1 MSWPI
6 VKVGQI
12 SKQVRGVSYSSGDA
26 IDKPKSGYIALL
38 RANNIDER
46 GLNFDDLQY
55 VPETKVSNSQ
65 ILTKNDILIAASSG
79 SLNIVGKAG
88 KFDNENECTFGAF
101 CKVIRPT
108 DDVDPNYFA
117 NYFQTKTYRKT
128 ISSLAAG
135 ANINNLRN
143 EHIDNLQIPLPPLAE
158 QKRIAAI
165 LDKADEIRR
174 KREQTIAKLDQLA
187 QSIFVDMFGNLLVN
201 SKGWDFKTVGD
212 GLKAGLIT
220 DLQDGNHGE
229 IHPKSSDFVE
239 NGVPFIMANC
249 MDNGNINYE
258 KAYKLDESWLKKL
271 RIGFAKPNDVL
282 LSHKG
287 TVGEVG
293 IVSSNYQVIIL
304 SPQTTYY
311 RTSTGL
317 NSVFLAGFFK
327 TAWFQA
333 ILKKDAIQ
341 STRAYI
347 GITRQ
352 KELPFFLPPLELQ
365 EQFANRIEKLEQL
378 KADNLAALAKQTQLF
393 ASLQHQAFTGQL

>member
-1 MSWPI
+1 MSWKT
-6 VKVGQI
+6 VKL
-12 SKQVRGVSYSSGDA
+12 GDA
-26 IDKPKSGYIALL
+26 ASIERRSVQPCNIKSGSIYVGLE
-38 RANNIDER
+38 NIKSGGGFTNVKTVEQ
-46 GLNFDDLQY
+46 DDLASS
-55 VPETKVSNSQ
+55 KFMFSNEHVLFGKLRPYLAKIATPSFQ
-65 ILTKNDILIAASSG
+65 GICSTDILPILPSNELDKNYLAYFLLQPKIVQLAN
-79 SLNIVGKAG
+79 SL
-88 KFDNENECTFGAF
+88 CT
-101 CKVIRPT
+101 
-108 DDVDPNYFA
+108 
-117 NYFQTKTYRKT
+117 
-128 ISSLAAG
+128 G
-135 ANINNLRN
+135 ANLPRISPNALV
-143 EHIDNLQIPLPPLAE
+143 ELQIPLPPLAE

-187 QSIFVDMFGNLLVN
+187 QSIFVEMFGDLLVN
-201 SKGWDFKTVGD
+201 NKGWDFKTVGEA
-212 GLKAGLIT
+212 LKTGLIA
-220 DLQDGNHGE
+220 DVQDGNHGE
-229 IHPKSSDFVE
+229 SHPKSSDFIA
-239 NGVPFIMANC
+239 NGIPFIMANC
-249 MDNGNINYE
+249 IDNGKINYE

-293 IVSSNYQVIIL
+293 VVPSNYEIIIL

-333 ILKKDAIQ
+333 ILKKNAIQ

-352 KELPFFLPPLELQ
+352 KDLPFFLPPLALQ
-365 EQFANRIEKLEQL
+365 EQFATRIKNLEQL
-378 KADNLAALAKQTQLF
+378 KANHIAALTQQTQLF
-393 ASLQHQAFTGQL
+393 ASLQHQAFTGNL